1 MEWKLKKEGKMAQ
14 NNMLRTIVL
23 CGTVCTLMVSGCAN
37 QQQQDVPFYDTFDY
51 VENVV
56 VNENVVPIY
65 PKKAAIT
72 TDTAQKFALDLPKR
86 CTVDWNNQ
94 SVVTVVPEEKI
105 EIVRLN
111 TGDELPDLKV
121 SDYEFKKLYVKDA
134 LEKLLADTDIS
145 VIEDQATFE
154 KISGTISTSSLA
166 DAVELMAKLG
176 RVYYSYDKEFGEIH
190 LTGNGKWMI
199 KMPKD
204 ETMIMA
210 ILDAMRGADV
220 INLLINWQDKTVV
233 FEGNYQTEREVSRI
247 IADVSS
253 KKYVLAWDIDV
264 YRVYP
269 KTDNSIVWMNMLPAF
284 GENNIR
290 MSIPGV
296 VGRALVVSPEIN
308 TKTLQEF
315 IAGQANMVLVSQGT
329 FAIPNGWQS
338 RFDIG
343 QCGKEERLE
352 TDLIIGATAK
362 YGNYGGYKK
371 IDAKIVLSTSNGEL
385 TSFKIPSNVG
395 DNYVLVGI
403 PTHSFVTTPETL
415 ISPFAELVVFMS
427 PRLISIVDADDV
439 NANKALTG
447 DELRAFLNQ

>member
-1 MEWKLKKEGKMAQ
+1 MAQ
-14 NNMLRTIVL
+14 NNIKKTIVL
-23 CGTVCTLMVSGCAN
+23 CTIIASLSACAN
-37 QQQQDVPFYDTFDY
+37 RQQNMPLYDTVNV
-51 VENVV
+51 VENTVID
-56 VNENVVPIY
+56 ENSVPIF
-65 PKKAAIT
+65 PKKAALT
-72 TDTAQKFALDLPKR
+72 TDTAQRFALDLPKR

-94 SVVTVVPEEKI
+94 SVVSVVPEEKI

-111 TGDELPDLKV
+111 TGDALPDLKV
-121 SDYEFKKLYVKDA
+121 SDYEFKKMYVKDA
-134 LEKLLADTDIS
+134 LEKLLEDTDIS

-154 KISGTISTSSLA
+154 KISGTISTSSLT

-176 RVYYSYDKEFGEIH
+176 RVYYSYDAEFGEIH
-190 LTGNGKWMI
+190 LTANGKWMI

-204 ETMIMA
+204 ETIIMA
-210 ILDAMRGADV
+210 LLDAMRGADV
-220 INLLINWQDKTVV
+220 RNLLVNWQDKTVV
-233 FEGNYQTEREVSRI
+233 FEGNYQTEREVSKI
-247 IADVSS
+247 ISDVAS
-253 KKYVLAWDIDV
+253 KKYVLAWDMDV

-269 KTDNSIVWMNMLPAF
+269 KTDNPIIWMNMLPAF

-315 IAGQANMVLVSQGT
+315 IASQANMVLVSQGT
-329 FAIPNGWQS
+329 FAMPNGWQT

-343 QCGKEERLE
+343 QCGKEDRLE
-352 TDLIIGATAK
+352 TDLIVGATGT

-395 DNYVLVGI
+395 DNYVIVGI
-403 PTHSFVTTPETL
+403 PTHAFVTTPETL
-415 ISPFAELVVFMS
+415 VSPFAELVVFMS
-427 PRLISIVDADDV
+427 PRLISIVDAGKPGK
-439 NANKALTG
+439 NLTG
-447 DELRAFLNQ
+447 DELRDFLNQ

>member
-1 MEWKLKKEGKMAQ
+1 MAQ
-14 NNMLRTIVL
+14 NNIKKTIVL
-23 CGTVCTLMVSGCAN
+23 CGIMCAVMISGCAN
-37 QQQQDVPFYDTFDY
+37 RQQSVPLYDTVNV
-51 VENVV
+51 VENTVID
-56 VNENVVPIY
+56 ENSVPIF
-65 PKKAAIT
+65 PKKAALT
-72 TDTAQKFALDLPKR
+72 TDTAQRFALDLPKR
-86 CTVDWNNQ
+86 CTVNWDNQ

-111 TGDELPDLKV
+111 TGDALPDLKV
-121 SDYEFKKLYVKDA
+121 SDYDFKRMYVKDA

-154 KISGTISTSSLA
+154 KISGTISTSSLT
-166 DAVELMAKLG
+166 DAVELMSKLG
-176 RVYYSYDKEFGEIH
+176 RVYYSYDAEFGEIH

-220 INLLINWQDKTVV
+220 RNLLVNWQDKTVV
-233 FEGNYQTEREVSRI
+233 FEGNYQTEREVSKI
-247 IADVSS
+247 ISDVGS

-269 KTDNSIVWMNMLPAF
+269 KTDNPIIWMNMLPAF

-315 IAGQANMVLVSQGT
+315 ISQQANMVLVSQGT

-343 QCGKEERLE
+343 QCGKEDRLE
-352 TDLIIGATAK
+352 TDLIIGATGT

-371 IDAKIVLSTSNGEL
+371 IDAKIVLSTTNGEL
-385 TSFKIPSNVG
+385 SSFKIPSNVG
-395 DNYVLVGI
+395 DNYVIVGI

-427 PRLISIVDADDV
+427 PRLISIVDAD
-439 NANKALTG
+439 NTSKTLSG
-447 DELRAFLNQ
+447 DELRDFLNK

>member
-1 MEWKLKKEGKMAQ
+1 MAQ
-14 NNMLRTIVL
+14 NNIKKTIVL
-23 CGTVCTLMVSGCAN
+23 CGIMCAVMISGCAN
-37 QQQQDVPFYDTFDY
+37 RQQSVPLYDTVNV
-51 VENVV
+51 VENTVID
-56 VNENVVPIY
+56 ENSVPIF
-65 PKKAAIT
+65 PKKAALT
-72 TDTAQKFALDLPKR
+72 TDTAQRFALDLPKR
-86 CTVDWNNQ
+86 CTVNWDNQ

-105 EIVRLN
+105 EIVRIN
-111 TGDELPDLKV
+111 TGDALPDLKV
-121 SDYEFKKLYVKDA
+121 SDYDFKRMYVKDA

-154 KISGTISTSSLA
+154 KISGTISTSSLT
-166 DAVELMAKLG
+166 DAVELMSKLG
-176 RVYYSYDKEFGEIH
+176 RVYYSYDAEFGEIH

-220 INLLINWQDKTVV
+220 RNLLVNWQDKTVV
-233 FEGNYQTEREVSRI
+233 FEGNYQTEREVSKI
-247 IADVSS
+247 ISDVGS

-269 KTDNSIVWMNMLPAF
+269 KTDNPIIWMNMLPAF

-315 IAGQANMVLVSQGT
+315 ISQQANMVLVSQGT

-343 QCGKEERLE
+343 QCGKEDRLE
-352 TDLIIGATAK
+352 TDLIIGATGT

-371 IDAKIVLSTSNGEL
+371 IDAKIVLSTTNGEL
-385 TSFKIPSNVG
+385 SSFKIPSNVG
-395 DNYVLVGI
+395 DNYVIVGI

-427 PRLISIVDADDV
+427 PRLISIVDAD
-439 NANKALTG
+439 NTSKTLSG
-447 DELRAFLNQ
+447 DELRDFLNK

>member
-1 MEWKLKKEGKMAQ
+1 MALNNIKK
-14 NNMLRTIVL
+14 TVVL
-23 CGTVCTLMVSGCAN
+23 SGVVCALVVSGCAN
-37 QQQQDVPFYDTFDY
+37 RGQNVPLYDTIDV
-51 VENVV
+51 VENTVID
-56 VNENVVPIY
+56 ENSVPIF
-65 PKKAAIT
+65 PKKAALT
-72 TDTAQKFALDLPKR
+72 TDTAQRFALDLPKR

-94 SVVTVVPEEKI
+94 SIVSVVPEEKI
-105 EIVRLN
+105 EIVRLD

-121 SDYEFKKLYVKDA
+121 SDYDFKKQYVKNA
-134 LEKLLADTDIS
+134 LEKLLEDTDIS

-154 KISGTISTSSLA
+154 KISGTISTSSLS
-166 DAVELMAKLG
+166 DAVELMAKMG
-176 RVYYSYDKEFGEIH
+176 KVYYSYDKEFGEIH
-190 LTGNGKWMI
+190 LTGRGKWMI

-204 ETMIMA
+204 ETIIMA
-210 ILDAMRGADV
+210 LLDAMRGADV
-220 INLLINWQDKTVV
+220 GNLLVNWQDKTVV
-233 FEGNYQTEREVSRI
+233 FEGDYQTEREVSKI
-247 IADVSS
+247 IADVAS

-269 KTDNSIVWMNMLPAF
+269 KTDNPIIWMNMLPAF

-315 IAGQANMVLVSQGT
+315 IAQQANMVLVSQGT

-343 QCGKEERLE
+343 QCGKEDRLE
-352 TDLIIGATAK
+352 TDLIIGATGK
-362 YGNYGGYKK
+362 YGDYGGYNK
-371 IDAKIVLSTSNGEL
+371 IDAKIVLSTTNGEL
-385 TSFKIPSNVG
+385 SSFKIPSNVG
-395 DNYVLVGI
+395 DNYVIVGI

-427 PRLISIVDADDV
+427 PRLISIVDAGDV
-439 NANKALTG
+439 KSAKPLSG
-447 DELRAFLNQ
+447 DELRDFLNR

>member
-1 MEWKLKKEGKMAQ
+1 MAQ
-14 NNMLRTIVL
+14 NNIKKTIVL
-23 CGTVCTLMVSGCAN
+23 CGIMCAVMISGCAN
-37 QQQQDVPFYDTFDY
+37 RQQSVPLYDTVNV
-51 VENVV
+51 VENTVID
-56 VNENVVPIY
+56 ENSVPIF
-65 PKKAAIT
+65 PKKAALT
-72 TDTAQKFALDLPKR
+72 TDTAQRFALDLPKR
-86 CTVDWNNQ
+86 CTVNWDNQ

-105 EIVRLN
+105 EIVRIN
-111 TGDELPDLKV
+111 TGDALPDLKV
-121 SDYEFKKLYVKDA
+121 SDYDFKKVYVKDA
-134 LEKLLADTDIS
+134 LEKLLADTDIT

-154 KISGTISTSSLA
+154 KISGTISTSSLT
-166 DAVELMAKLG
+166 DAVELMSKLG
-176 RVYYSYDKEFGEIH
+176 RVYYSYDAEFGEIH

-220 INLLINWQDKTVV
+220 RNLLVNWQDKTVV
-233 FEGNYQTEREVSRI
+233 FEGNYQTEREVSKI
-247 IADVSS
+247 ISDVGS

-269 KTDNSIVWMNMLPAF
+269 KTDNPIIWMNMLPAF

-315 IAGQANMVLVSQGT
+315 ISQQANMVLVSQGT

-343 QCGKEERLE
+343 QCGKEDRLE
-352 TDLIIGATAK
+352 TDLIIGATGT

-371 IDAKIVLSTSNGEL
+371 IDAKIVLSTTNGEL
-385 TSFKIPSNVG
+385 SSFKIPSNVG
-395 DNYVLVGI
+395 DNYVIVGI

-427 PRLISIVDADDV
+427 PRLISIVDAD
-439 NANKALTG
+439 NTSKTLSG
-447 DELRAFLNQ
+447 DELRDFLNK

>member
-1 MEWKLKKEGKMAQ
+1 MAQ
-14 NNMLRTIVL
+14 NNMIKTIVL
-23 CGTVCTLMVSGCAN
+23 CGTVCVLMLSGCARKQEN
-37 QQQQDVPFYDTFDY
+37 FPLYDTVNV
-51 VENVV
+51 VENTVID
-56 VNENVVPIY
+56 ENSVPIF
-65 PKKAAIT
+65 PKKAVLT
-72 TDTAQKFALDLPKR
+72 TDTAQRFSLDLPKR

-111 TGDELPDLKV
+111 TGDALPDLKV

-134 LEKLLADTDIS
+134 LEKLLEDTDIS

-154 KISGTISTSSLA
+154 KISGTISTSSLT

-204 ETMIMA
+204 ETIIMA
-210 ILDAMRGADV
+210 LLDAMRGADV
-220 INLLINWQDKTVV
+220 INLLVNWQDKTVV
-233 FEGNYQTEREVSRI
+233 FEGNYQTEREVSKI

-269 KTDNSIVWMNMLPAF
+269 KTDNPIIWMNMLPAF

-308 TKTLQEF
+308 TRTLQEF
-315 IAGQANMVLVSQGT
+315 IASQANMVLVSQGT

-343 QCGKEERLE
+343 QCGKEDRLE
-352 TDLIIGATAK
+352 TDLIIGATGK
-362 YGNYGGYKK
+362 YGDYGGYKK

-385 TSFKIPSNVG
+385 SSFKIPSNVG
-395 DNYVLVGI
+395 DNYVIVGI

-415 ISPFAELVVFMS
+415 ISPFAELVVFVS
-427 PRLISIVDADDV
+427 PRLVSIVEANDA
-439 NANKALTG
+439 KAGRALSG
-447 DELRAFLNQ
+447 DELRDFLNQ